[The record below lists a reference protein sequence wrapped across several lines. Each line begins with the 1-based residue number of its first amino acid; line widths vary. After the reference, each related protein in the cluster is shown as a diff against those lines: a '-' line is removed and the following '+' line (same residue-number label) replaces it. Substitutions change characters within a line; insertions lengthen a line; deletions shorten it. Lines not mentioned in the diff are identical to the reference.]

1 MSHTSTIGDWHGAK
15 LLAAAL
21 VLASASSAIAD
32 PAPVI
37 AAERA
42 FAARAAEVG
51 VAASFMDFMAPDAIV
66 FSPEVKLARD
76 VYGNRPSRP
85 PKDGGV
91 LLAWWPTFAG
101 ISRSGDLGFTTG
113 PAEING
119 KRSVHYFTVWK
130 KQAGGIW
137 KWVYDG
143 GADSDPSKAPG
154 PDAPVTLMAEGDAKP
169 LAQATAFAQVQ
180 IAEARLARTA
190 ATDSQAAYRADL
202 ASDARVQGSPLP
214 PATTPVS
221 VTAELATRAKAIAFS
236 PLGGEASKSGDL
248 AWTYGDAKWADG
260 RGHYVRVWRRGGP
273 HSANE
278 WRIVFDQIL
287 PVAKP

>member
-1 MSHTSTIGDWHGAK
+1 MSHTSTIRDWHGVS
-15 LLAAAL
+15 LLAATLAL
-21 VLASASSAIAD
+21 AIASPAIAD

-42 FAARAAEVG
+42 FSVRAAEVG
-51 VAASFMDFMAPDAIV
+51 MAASFMDFMAPDAIV
-66 FSPEVKLARD
+66 FSPDVKLARE
-76 VYGNRPSRP
+76 VYGNRPSKP

-101 ISRSGDLGFTTG
+101 MARSGDLGFTTG
-113 PAEING
+113 PAEVNG

-130 KQAGGIW
+130 KQADGAW

-143 GADSDPSKAPG
+143 GADSDPSHAPG
-154 PDAPVTLMAEGDAKP
+154 ASTPVTLMAEGDARP
-169 LAQATAFAQVQ
+169 LAQATAFSQVQ
-180 IAEARLARTA
+180 TAEARLARTA

-202 ASDARVQGSPLP
+202 ANDARVQGSPLP
-214 PATTPVS
+214 PATSPAA
-221 VTAELATRAKAIAFS
+221 VTAELATRAKTIAFW
-236 PLGGEASKSGDL
+236 PLGGEASKAGDL

-260 RGHYVRVWRRGGP
+260 RGHYVRVWRRGAGK
-273 HSANE
+273 